1 MHAVTRPVHF
11 PFATHDSAAPMPAI
25 VPQQS
30 SLAVSQ
36 VWVPHDILPDEPPD
50 EDPEEEPDDDPD
62 EEPDEDPE
70 EPPELEAPAW
80 PPSGS
85 GSSSFGSSRR
95 VRPPQPIRST
105 KAAAEIEGRMYGSP
119 R

>member
-1 MHAVTRPVHF
+1 MGNI
-11 PFATHDSAAPMPAI
+11 PARVWI
-25 VPQQS
+25 KDALGRYVFVNSRLS
-30 SLAVSQ
+30 SELGIEPEK
-36 VWVPHDILPDEPPD
+36 WVGMR
-50 EDPEEEPDDDPD
+50 D

-70 EPPELEAPAW
+70 EPPELEPPAW

-95 VRPPQPIRST
+95 VRPPQPMRST